1 MITRLIGLAAI
12 GLMLAAGTAGAA
24 QPTEL
29 TLRLKPWDEASK
41 DPSFL
46 KFRDGLKAIIAHKD
60 APALMTLVAAD
71 IKNSFGGNDGAAE
84 FQKAWKPEEAAS
96 RFWPALSLV
105 VDLGGNFD
113 SKTVFSAPYVFSAFP
128 NDVSAFDTVVVTADG
143 AVMRVAPKADAAV
156 VRTLDHDIL
165 SLTAGAAKPQ
175 HEAKADD
182 WVEVIDI
189 AGKHGFVLNRD
200 VRSSIDYRAYFEKR
214 KGRWMMTTFL
224 AGD

>member
-1 MITRLIGLAAI
+1 MIARWVGLIVIGLS
-12 GLMLAAGTAGAA
+12 LAAGPGHAGE
-24 QPTEL
+24 QSEL
-29 TLRLKPWDEASK
+29 TLRLKPWDEAAR

-46 KFRDGLKAIIAHKD
+46 KFRDDLKAILARKD
-60 APALMTLVAAD
+60 AVALMKVVSPS

-84 FQKAWKPEEAAS
+84 FRETWKPEEANSAL
-96 RFWPALSLV
+96 WPALSLV

-128 NDVSAFDTVVVTADG
+128 NDVSAFDTVVVTAEG
-143 AVMRVAPKADAAV
+143 AVMRAAPKADAAV

-165 SLTAGAAKPQ
+165 SLVDGPAKPQ
-175 HEAKADD
+175 HQAGPDD
-182 WVEVIDI
+182 WVEAIDI

-214 KGRWMMTTFL
+214 KGRWLMTTFL